1 MSASTAATR
10 SPAAS
15 GRGRNVVVVGTQWGD
30 EGKGKVVD
38 WLTDHAQAVVRFQ
51 GGHNAGHTLVI
62 RGVKTALQLIPSGIM
77 RDGVACYIGNGVVV
91 DPQHLL
97 GEIARLEAMG
107 LDVRSRLLISESCP
121 LILPFHVEVDK
132 ARELLRESS
141 GAGKIGTTGKGIGPA
156 YEDKVARR
164 ALRVQDLKHPERFAA
179 KLRELLELHNFAL
192 EGYLHGKALAFKP
205 IFEAAMKAGEELRP
219 MIGDV
224 GYTLYNA
231 HRAGANILF
240 EGAQGTLLDIDHG
253 TYPFVTSS
261 NCVAGNASAGSGVGP
276 DYLHYI
282 LGITKAYTTRVG
294 SGPFP
299 TELPIDEPGTIGHH
313 LSTVG
318 QERGTVTGRAR
329 RCGWLDAALLK
340 RSIIINGI
348 SGLCITK
355 LDVLDGLVEIK
366 VCVGYELR
374 GQRIDILPLDADD
387 IVACVPIYDSF
398 PGWSQS
404 TFGVTDWDALPLNAR
419 RYLERVQG
427 FIGAPIDMV
436 STGPDRDH
444 TILLRH
450 PYQPDAAPEAPARR
464 LAA

>member
-192 EGYLHGKALAFKP
+192 EGYLHGKALAFEP